1 MKFILGKKIE
11 MSSVWKEDGKITPVT
26 AIAAGPCFVVA
37 TKTKEKDG
45 YAAVQIGSSSGDT
58 NIKKNKPEGG
68 HLKGLPALRF
78 LKEFRVEAVDA
89 WKRGDELKVDQF
101 KPGEKVK
108 VVGQGKG
115 KGFQG
120 VVKRHRFAGHPSTH
134 GHKDQERMPG
144 AISAGGLQHVRKGTR
159 MAGRMGGERVT
170 VHNLEVVKID
180 AEKNILYLKGAVPG
194 GRNSLLMISGA

>member
-1 MKFILGKKIE
+1 
-11 MSSVWKEDGKITPVT
+11 MSNVWKEDGKAVPVT
-26 AIAAGPCFVVA
+26 AIAAGPCFVVT

-45 YAAVQIGSSSGDT
+45 YTAVEIGLSAG
-58 NIKKNKPEGG
+58 KVKVKRNKPQQGQ
-68 HLKGLPALRF
+68 LKDLPAMAS

-89 WKRGDELKVDQF
+89 WKRGDEIKVDQF
-101 KPGEKVK
+101 QPGDKVK
-108 VVGQGKG
+108 VTGFSKG

-159 MAGRMGGERVT
+159 MAGRMGGDQVT
-170 VHNLEVVKID
+170 VRNLEVVKID

-194 GRNSLLMISGA
+194 GRNSLLMISAR